1 MSTQAYYKDRLGFD
15 PAEALND
22 GSAFDKSQHGYE
34 ENLCKFK
41 GLWEFYIESIDERDA
56 IQKKTFTKWVNKHLK
71 KTYTCLHVC
80 AGIANSG
87 VPCCSPTVSVCQRS
101 HACPLACA
109 CLSCLILH

>member
-41 GLWEFYIESIDERDA
+41 DERDA